1 MDVFACS
8 GAPILLNISASDP
21 DGDDVRIHVVDPD
34 IDRELPGKRED
45 AEDLRGEGTDTWP
58 DGISNYIENGG
69 RWNANFFSSAPL
81 QSLPGNCGSFQGYG
95 AARVGDNAAQTT
107 IAPVQQSSCS
117 DSTCNKVKTLYSSYV
132 SSIKLVQKPYL
143 AVSYTLD
150 LVKSNGLSSFLQSCG
165 QSCREIRSNVDQV
178 VCAAAY
184 DNSRL
189 RYGRWVG
196 STDPNG
202 DDRYP
207 WQRLHDNGD
216 QVSQQVCW
224 KIRLQAP
231 PVFVTDAGGVESPF
245 DQAWLDMTKSLFAP
259 TSINGEYVE
268 AAYKRIRIAANES
281 KSVTFVAQD
290 PEPWDRI
297 KIFLLEN
304 PGSIKNMQI
313 SRSTCIPR
321 LQDSSM
327 CRAAD
332 VIDPTVYPKQ
342 KWTSALQNDTA
353 SSCSRARRQVEY
365 KALPEDAGKAYRVCM
380 TARDDSTG

>member
-1 MDVFACS
+1 M
-8 GAPILLNISASDP
+8 SATDP
-21 DGDDVRIHVVDPD
+21 DSDDVRIFVLDPD
-34 IDRELPGKRED
+34 NDREL
-45 AEDLRGEGTDTWP
+45 P

-69 RWNANFFSSAPL
+69 RWNANFFSSAAL
-81 QSLPGNCGSFQGYG
+81 QTLPNNCGSFQGYG
-95 AARVGDNAAQTT
+95 ATRVGNNSAQTT
-107 IAPVQQSSCS
+107 LAPVQRNLCS
-117 DSTCNKVKTLYSSYV
+117 DSSCGQVKTLYSSYATNIEV
-132 SSIKLVQKPYL
+132 VKKPYL
-143 AVSYTLD
+143 SVAYTLD
-150 LVKSNGLSSFLQSCG
+150 LVKGDGLSSLLQNCG
-165 QSCREIRSNVDQV
+165 QSCREVRSNVDQL

-189 RYGRWVG
+189 KYGRWVG
-196 STDPNG
+196 ETDPNG
-202 DDRYP
+202 DDKYP

-245 DQAWLDMTKSLFAP
+245 DQSWLERTKSAFAP

-281 KSVTFVAQD
+281 KTVTFVAQD
-290 PEPWDRI
+290 PEPLDRI

-304 PGSIKNMQI
+304 PGAIKNIQV

-321 LQDSSM
+321 LQDSAM

-332 VIDPTVYPKQ
+332 VINPSVYPKE
-342 KWTSALQNDTA
+342 KWTSPLLNNTA
-353 SSCSRARRQVEY
+353 SSCSRARRLVEY
-365 KALPEDAGKAYRVCM
+365 NPLPEDAGKAYRVCM